1 MAHIAGA
8 ELGDN
13 GSANIASPIGA
24 KGVKMTIMQVEDSAT
39 CVVPVFKAVLAHS
52 VVNVMQVTQKA
63 SASVLRTLAA
73 GESVDEGTLT

>member
-1 MAHIAGA
+1 
-8 ELGDN
+8 
-13 GSANIASPIGA
+13 
-24 KGVKMTIMQVEDSAT
+24 MTIMQVEDSAT

-52 VVNVMQVTQKA
+52 VVNVMQVTEKA